1 MQPLVSILMPVFNVK
16 SYLDLAIRS
25 VFAQTHHNWELI
37 LVDDSST
44 DGTKDFLLS
53 LDDERVTVIQNA
65 RNVGQPISINL
76 AIDVAHG
83 KYLTRF
89 DGDDLMVPERLERQ
103 LAYAV
108 AHPSVDMHGTGS
120 FSTNSD
126 LELLMVW
133 RPPTEHTDITK
144 RPAWDIPV
152 MYGSMFACAEWW
164 KRWKHDPRTKYPGI
178 AFEIN
183 YRSHRESTLANIPDP
198 LYIYR
203 FFGNTSS
210 WRKRTLGVW
219 RKAQVLARHGFRK
232 GMVLQTL
239 SGLASLAPR
248 PFLYI
253 LMDLTR
259 QNRGIVKSMSL
270 TPTEEDQRAYAKA
283 MEVIRKTEIPFRRAP
298 DRDENLTAS

>member
-1 MQPLVSILMPVFNVK
+1 MQPLVSILMPVYNVK
-16 SYLDLAIRS
+16 SFLDFAVRS
-25 VFAQTHHNWELI
+25 VFAQTYDNWELI
-37 LVDDSST
+37 VIDDAST
-44 DGTKDFLLS
+44 DGSIDFLGCI
-53 LDDERVTVIQNA
+53 DDSRIIVL
-65 RNVGQPISINL
+65 RNESNL
-76 AIDVAHG
+76 GLPKSVNRAIDNATG
-83 KYLTRF
+83 DYMARF
-89 DGDDLMVPERLERQ
+89 DGDDMLVPERLERQ
-103 LAYAV
+103 LAFAE
-108 AHPSVDMHGTGS
+108 AHPYIDMHGTGS
-120 FSTNSD
+120 FSTGVD

-133 RPPTEHTDITK
+133 RPPTNHVEITR

-152 MYGSMFACAEWW
+152 MNGSMFARAEWW
-164 KRWKHDPRTKYPGI
+164 RRWKHDPRTGYPGV